1 MEKKKDDYII
11 VSCPKCSDLI
21 QIMIKDFN
29 CKIFR
34 HAIKKNNFE
43 LVNPHAT
50 KIDLDKMLKDNSIFG
65 CATPFKIILKDKK
78 YIAVICDYI

>member
-1 MEKKKDDYII
+1 MEKKEDYII
-11 VSCPKCSDLI
+11 VSCPKCNDLI
-21 QIMIKDFN
+21 QIFVKDFN

-34 HAIKKNNFE
+34 HAIKKKNFE

-50 KIDLDKMLKDNSIFG
+50 KDILTKMLDDDIIFG
-65 CATPFKIILKDKK
+65 CACPFKIILKDNK